1 MRVTFLP
8 NMSNLF
14 TVTTRIR
21 GAKLIDKDLVAFY
34 LDLQTGHKTFERL
47 HIKYI
52 LPCNA
57 LKCHTH
63 TQDARLARIVEG
75 GPAIFDCTAIKT

>member
-34 LDLQTGHKTFERL
+34 LDLQTGHKYRL
-47 HIKYI
+47 SLVSLSTEQNY
-52 LPCNA
+52 LSASENV
-57 LKCHTH
+57 
-63 TQDARLARIVEG
+63 Q
-75 GPAIFDCTAIKT
+75 FS